1 MRAWPFYENKIYA
14 PPSVGGGGG
23 DGGLRPV
30 AHFIFQSPAGSGGRG
45 RPAFN
50 HLSGEAVGLHTR
62 DFANLGI
69 VF

>member
-1 MRAWPFYENKIYA
+1 M
-14 PPSVGGGGG
+14 GGGGG